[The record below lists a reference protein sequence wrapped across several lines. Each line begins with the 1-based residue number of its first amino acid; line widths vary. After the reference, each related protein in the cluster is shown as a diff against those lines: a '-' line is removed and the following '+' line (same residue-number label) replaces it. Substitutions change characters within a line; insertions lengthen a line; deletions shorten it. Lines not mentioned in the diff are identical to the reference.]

1 MTSFV
6 AFFYGLAR
14 LNAEIYLCKLHFVI
28 AVRSS
33 LLYVIL
39 KLGHPLLSFHSAR
52 AKVSQQSLFAS
63 TVHCSV
69 NVAQLFTSFD
79 SYLGLQRL
87 LSGWTVD
94 NVNNMESWKVSDNK
108 CESFQQ
114 NRTSIK
120 IMSSRRTPMSWEVRV
135 SSTLWLRGW
144 MNMKRKLSRTAGS

>member
-114 NRTSIK
+114 NRTSIGVHPGPGK
-120 IMSSRRTPMSWEVRV
+120 SVIPVPCDSGGEWIWNV
-135 SSTLWLRGW
+135 SSLAQQVVRAL
-144 MNMKRKLSRTAGS
+144 L